1 MSKYSQS
8 PKVTESGL
16 PALSAQMKRLRL
28 KFLKSVKSESLDQAL
43 ETLRLN
49 LAKEKD
55 ETARLGSLAAQTWL
69 IRQRL
74 LSIASDDVPQ
84 VADCLEVLEPARS
97 KLNFVPKTP
106 TQEQLMKSFIRF
118 ADTLSTSMGKAFSW
132 CIVILMGG
140 TVYEVVMAYAFNKPT
155 LWNFDFSMQ
164 MYGAILMMSGAY
176 CLATE
181 AHVRGDVIYR
191 LFNQKTQAWIDLVL
205 YFIFFFPG
213 VIALAFY
220 GYEYAAQAWKIK
232 ETSWSSPA
240 QIQIY
245 MVKSMIPAAGILLII
260 QGISEVFRSI
270 LCIKVGQWPARMV
283 VAEETEKIL
292 MRTSQEEDNKNAV

>member
-1 MSKYSQS
+1 M
-8 PKVTESGL
+8 
-16 PALSAQMKRLRL
+16 R
-28 KFLKSVKSESLDQAL
+28 
-43 ETLRLN
+43 
-49 LAKEKD
+49 
-55 ETARLGSLAAQTWL
+55 
-69 IRQRL
+69 
-74 LSIASDDVPQ
+74 
-84 VADCLEVLEPARS
+84 
-97 KLNFVPKTP
+97 NFI
-106 TQEQLMKSFIRF
+106 SF
-118 ADTLSTSMGKAFSW
+118 ADHLSTSIGKAFSW

-140 TVYEVVMAYAFNKPT
+140 TVYEVIMAYVFNAPT

-181 AHVRGDVIYR
+181 SHVRGDVIYR
-191 LFNQKTQAWIDLVL
+191 LFKPKTQGWIDLVL

-213 VIALAFY
+213 VLALTFY
-220 GYEYAAQAWKIK
+220 GFDYAALAWKIK

-245 MVKSMIPAAGILLII
+245 MVKAMIPAAGVTLTI

-270 LCIKVGQWPARMV
+270 ICIQTGHWPARMV

-292 MRTSQEEDNKNAV
+292 MRTSQDEDQKDAI

>member
-1 MSKYSQS
+1 M
-8 PKVTESGL
+8 
-16 PALSAQMKRLRL
+16 
-28 KFLKSVKSESLDQAL
+28 
-43 ETLRLN
+43 
-49 LAKEKD
+49 
-55 ETARLGSLAAQTWL
+55 
-69 IRQRL
+69 
-74 LSIASDDVPQ
+74 
-84 VADCLEVLEPARS
+84 
-97 KLNFVPKTP
+97 
-106 TQEQLMKSFIRF
+106 MKSFIKF

-140 TVYEVVMAYAFNKPT
+140 TVYEVIMAYAFNKPT

-191 LFNQKTQAWIDLVL
+191 LFSQKTQAWIDLVL

-245 MVKSMIPAAGILLII
+245 MVKSMIPAAGVMLII
-260 QGISEVFRSI
+260 QGVSEVFRSI
-270 LCIKVGQWPARMV
+270 LCIKSGQWPARIV
-283 VAEETEKIL
+283 VAEETEQLL
-292 MRTSQEEDNKNAV
+292 MRTSQKEDKENAV

>member
-1 MSKYSQS
+1 
-8 PKVTESGL
+8 
-16 PALSAQMKRLRL
+16 
-28 KFLKSVKSESLDQAL
+28 
-43 ETLRLN
+43 
-49 LAKEKD
+49 
-55 ETARLGSLAAQTWL
+55 
-69 IRQRL
+69 
-74 LSIASDDVPQ
+74 
-84 VADCLEVLEPARS
+84 
-97 KLNFVPKTP
+97 
-106 TQEQLMKSFIRF
+106 
-118 ADTLSTSMGKAFSW
+118 
-132 CIVILMGG
+132 MGG

-191 LFNQKTQAWIDLVL
+191 LFSQRTQAWIDLVL

-245 MVKSMIPAAGILLII
+245 MVKSMIPAAGVMLVI
-260 QGISEVFRSI
+260 QGVGEVFRSI
-270 LCIKVGQWPARMV
+270 ICIKSGKWPSRMV
-283 VAEETEKIL
+283 VAEETDEML
-292 MRTSQEEDNKNAV
+292 MRTSQEEDKKNVI